1 MTEKEEKKVNIK
13 VKTDGKVYRVKA
25 GNLPLSHGDEV
36 IFELDQFQD
45 IGVVVE
51 CCLSKEGAVSED
63 EVIVIRKLTD
73 KDKERLALLKEEANA
88 TLVKCREKIAK
99 HNLEMD
105 LLNADISYD
114 GKKLTFYFSA
124 SGRVDFRSLVPDLAS
139 TFKKL
144 IRLQQ
149 VGVRD
154 RAKCMDSVGRCG
166 RETCCRK
173 FLKGDLENVS
183 VDMAY
188 DQNLGQMGSNRV
200 TGVCGKLMC
209 CLKFELDE
217 YKKVKKKMPATG
229 SKIKT
234 PEGEGIVLST
244 SVIKNKIRVEL
255 LKDKRVVEA
264 DC

>member
-1 MTEKEEKKVNIK
+1 MSEKEEKNINIR
-13 VKTDGKVYRVKA
+13 VKTDGKIYKA
-25 GNLPLSHGDEV
+25 KTGNLPLLPGDEV

-45 IGVVVE
+45 VGAAVE
-51 CCLSKEGAVSED
+51 CCQAREGCVGED
-63 EVIVIRKLTD
+63 EVTVIRKLTE
-73 KDKERLALLKEEANA
+73 KDKEQLLELKEEANA
-88 TLVKCREKIAK
+88 TLPKCREKIEK

-149 VGVRD
+149 VGMRD
-154 RAKCMDSVGRCG
+154 KAKCMDSVGRCG

-173 FLKGDLENVS
+173 FLKGDLENIS

-188 DQNLGQMGSNRV
+188 DQNLGQMGANRV

-217 YKKVKKKMPATG
+217 YKKAKKKMPSNG

-234 PEGEGIVLST
+234 PEGEGTVLSA

-255 LKDKRVVEA
+255 LSDKRVVEV